1 MFLAALFITAKIWKP
16 PRRLLVDKWINLS
29 WKYHSSIKKKRIL
42 PFITWMNV
50 EDTILNGVSQK
61 KEDKYCMI
69 SFTHGI
75 FFFNIKKVK
84 FIETGSRMLVTK
96 GWEVEEMGRYSSKH
110 TNFHD
115 MMNIFWG
122 SNVQYD
128 GYN

>member
-1 MFLAALFITAKIWKP
+1 ME
-16 PRRLLVDKWINLS
+16 S
-29 WKYHSSIKKKRIL
+29 
-42 PFITWMNV
+42 
-50 EDTILNGVSQK
+50 
-61 KEDKYCMI
+61 
-69 SFTHGI
+69 

-84 FIETGSRMLVTK
+84 FIETGSRMLVAK